1 MLCPPEKEEVAR
13 MRRIVML
20 AVVALTM
27 SLMMALAGPAL
38 AAHGGTHEEPI
49 QQRCALVGVSIFFGG
64 GPPPGGTIQQCLGN
78 I

>member
-1 MLCPPEKEEVAR
+1 

-20 AVVALTM
+20 AVVSLMM

-38 AAHGGTHEEPI
+38 AAHGGGHVEPI

-64 GPPPGGTIQQCLGN
+64 GPPPGGTIQECMGN